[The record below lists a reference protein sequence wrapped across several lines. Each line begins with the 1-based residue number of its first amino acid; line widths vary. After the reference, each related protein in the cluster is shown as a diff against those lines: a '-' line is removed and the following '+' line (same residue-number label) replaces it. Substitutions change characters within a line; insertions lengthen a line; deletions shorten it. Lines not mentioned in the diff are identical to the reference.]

1 MIKSELIRDISQETN
16 IPASTV
22 TKVIDLAID
31 TIINQVVAGE
41 TVSIKNFGTFV
52 SVNRAERNG
61 RNPKTG
67 TPLIIEARK
76 VPRFKAGKFF
86 KDAVNK

>member
-1 MIKSELIRDISQETN
+1 MIKSELIKKISQEVN
-16 IPASTV
+16 VPVSSV

-31 TIINQVVAGE
+31 TIINQVAEGE
-41 TVSIKNFGTFV
+41 TVNIKNFGSFTLA
-52 SVNRAERNG
+52 NRAERNG

-67 TPLIIEARK
+67 TPLIIEAHK

-86 KDAVNK
+86 KDTVNK